1 MVDSVVFVIETKIV
15 DSSAP
20 NSNFYGNKL
29 ILEALCTI
37 RLAIQ
42 VKIDDEAI
50 LCQIQHIMYVG
61 FYVILALCRCYSWN
75 ILFLPLQFSL
85 NHTLFTFQLISHS
98 LDCIRYLFPV
108 CDLRH
113 FKATVFAHFGNPS
126 LAQSVLFWI

>member
-42 VKIDDEAI
+42 VRIDDEAI

-75 ILFLPLQFSL
+75 ISFLPL
-85 NHTLFTFQLISHS
+85 
-98 LDCIRYLFPV
+98 
-108 CDLRH
+108 
-113 FKATVFAHFGNPS
+113 
-126 LAQSVLFWI
+126 

>member
-20 NSNFYGNKL
+20 NSNFYGNKRT
-29 ILEALCTI
+29 LEALCTI

-61 FYVILALCRCYSWN
+61 FYFILALCRYNSLN
-75 ILFLPLQFSL
+75 ISFLPL
-85 NHTLFTFQLISHS
+85 
-98 LDCIRYLFPV
+98 
-108 CDLRH
+108 
-113 FKATVFAHFGNPS
+113 
-126 LAQSVLFWI
+126 